1 MSRRDRTVIGV
12 MLIAAFVVIFNET
25 IMAVALPR
33 LMTDLHISA
42 NTGQWLTTAFMLTMA
57 VLIPTTGFVLQR
69 LTTRTVFIVA
79 LSLFSA
85 GTLLSGLAPGF
96 SVLLIGR
103 IVQGSGTA
111 VMIPLLMTTVLNLVP
126 PQHRGSFMGTISI
139 VIAVAP
145 AIGPT
150 VSGLILQYLSWR
162 FMFFIVLP
170 IALVALAIGAAK
182 LVNVGE
188 EGHQPLDLASVI
200 LTIPAFGLLV
210 FGLNQLGNG
219 GQGSP
224 LLLGLGLLVVGVVF
238 LVIFGRR
245 QVGLQRTENAL
256 LDLRVFRYAEFRKSL
271 GVIVLAMMGLFGM
284 ILLLPIYLQQV
295 HHLSTLTTG
304 LLMLPGGILMAIMGP
319 VVGRLYDRYGPK
331 GLMMIGTGLV
341 TVMLITFALT
351 SETSPIWLL
360 ATQYAVLMGGG
371 MGLTMTPAMTN
382 GLNPLPAKLYSHG
395 SATLMTVQQVA
406 AAAGTAALVAIM
418 AVRTVMLTSAGV
430 SPVHAQLAGLHA
442 SFLTGAMATAGAFV
456 LAIFIRRAIPV
467 GDDSGTVGEESYA
480 EQS

>member
-1 MSRRDRTVIGV
+1 M
-12 MLIAAFVVIFNET
+12 
-25 IMAVALPR
+25 
-33 LMTDLHISA
+33 
-42 NTGQWLTTAFMLTMA
+42 
-57 VLIPTTGFVLQR
+57 
-69 LTTRTVFIVA
+69 
-79 LSLFSA
+79 
-85 GTLLSGLAPGF
+85 
-96 SVLLIGR
+96 
-103 IVQGSGTA
+103 
-111 VMIPLLMTTVLNLVP
+111 
-126 PQHRGSFMGTISI
+126 
-139 VIAVAP
+139 
-145 AIGPT
+145 
-150 VSGLILQYLSWR
+150 
-162 FMFFIVLP
+162 
-170 IALVALAIGAAK
+170 
-182 LVNVGE
+182 
-188 EGHQPLDLASVI
+188 I

-210 FGLNQLGNG
+210 FGPNQLGEG
-219 GQGSP
+219 GRTGP
-224 LLLGLGLLVVGVVF
+224 PLLGLGLLVVGIVF

-256 LDLRVFRYAEFRKSL
+256 LDLRVFRYAEFRKIL

-351 SETSPIWLL
+351 SATAPIWLL

-382 GLNPLPAKLYSHG
+382 GLNPLPSTLYSHG

-418 AVRTVMLTSAGV
+418 AVRTAMLTSAGI

-442 SFLTGAMATAGAFV
+442 SFLTGAVATAGAFV
-456 LAIFIRRAIPV
+456 LAVFIRRAMPV
-467 GDDSGTVGEESYA
+467 DDQAEPAGEESAASQESYA
-480 EQS
+480 EQA